1 MSTVGD
7 FCPNWLFFHP
17 FATFSAGNKSLE
29 TQELQSIQD
38 TTIPVGDGK
47 IGFQSGL
54 CSDICEKSSHEET
67 PLTAGSVGFVI
78 KLSRQYVT
86 QFENMS
92 ECKRGLKSP

>member
-1 MSTVGD
+1 MILPELVILTRLPY
-7 FCPNWLFFHP
+7 CPNQEV
-17 FATFSAGNKSLE
+17 TFSAGNKSLE

-38 TTIPVGDGK
+38 TMIPDVEVGDGK

-78 KLSRQYVT
+78 KLSR
-86 QFENMS
+86 
-92 ECKRGLKSP
+92 